1 MSRVPYTSV
10 VGSLMYAMLCTG
22 PNICF
27 TVALFSRCQFNPG
40 PAHWKAVQRIMRYLK
55 GTSDYALCYQSN
67 DLHLKG
73 QTDADYG
80 VDLDDRKSTL
90 GYVFLLS
97 NGAISW
103 SNKKQSFAALVM
115 MKAEFVALS
124 TIAQEVVLKSSNG

>member
-1 MSRVPYTSV
+1 
-10 VGSLMYAMLCTG
+10 
-22 PNICF
+22 
-27 TVALFSRCQFNPG
+27 
-40 PAHWKAVQRIMRYLK
+40 
-55 GTSDYALCYQSN
+55 
-67 DLHLKG
+67 
-73 QTDADYG
+73 
-80 VDLDDRKSTL
+80 LDDRKSTL